1 MQVQKESRNVKQ
13 LGNRGN
19 YGEKVLTVLQDVPII
34 SPRFLQSF
42 TIGNQVPVEVLYFNE
57 SKAASNLKEMQISHD
72 MLFHD
77 ESLRKWED
85 SGRHLDLHI
94 FETEKSCLTK
104 LGLGLPVES
113 SRQICLEAAVT
124 STARL
129 PQSQVKRII

>member
-1 MQVQKESRNVKQ
+1 MKQ

-85 SGRHLDLHI
+85 SGRHLHLHI

-129 PQSQVKRII
+129 PQSQVKCII